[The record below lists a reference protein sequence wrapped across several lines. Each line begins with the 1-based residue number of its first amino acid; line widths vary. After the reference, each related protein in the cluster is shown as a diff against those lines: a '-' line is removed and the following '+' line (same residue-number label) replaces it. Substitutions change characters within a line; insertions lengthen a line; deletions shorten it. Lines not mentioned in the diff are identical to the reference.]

1 MAPLA
6 NGQHGKD
13 GLSNITQTAPEF
25 TPPEGFSSDLVRVS
39 DKKAY
44 QALLDLLEAEPEHT
58 VTIVAIGPCM

>member
-1 MAPLA
+1 M
-6 NGQHGKD
+6 
-13 GLSNITQTAPEF
+13 SNITQTAPDF

-44 QALLDLLEAEPEHT
+44 QAILDLLEEEPEHT